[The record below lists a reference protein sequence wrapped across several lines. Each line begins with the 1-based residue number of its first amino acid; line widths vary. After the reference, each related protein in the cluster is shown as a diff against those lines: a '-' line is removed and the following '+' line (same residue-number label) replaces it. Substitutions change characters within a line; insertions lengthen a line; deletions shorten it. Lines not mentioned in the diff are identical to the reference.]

1 MASLAATPKLSI
13 CAEKQQLSDA
23 IVEATHALM
32 SIHNEEITAFL
43 AGGDGADGYANA
55 IKQARHKLD
64 RAKKLYFLHVS
75 SHGC

>member
-1 MASLAATPKLSI
+1 MASLAVSPKPSL
-13 CAEKQQLSDA
+13 CAEKQRLADA
-23 IVEATHALM
+23 MVQSTHALM

-43 AGGDGADGYANA
+43 SGGDGADGYTTA
-55 IKQARHKLD
+55 IKQARHNLD

>member
-1 MASLAATPKLSI
+1 ML
-13 CAEKQQLSDA
+13 Q
-23 IVEATHALM
+23 ATHALM

-43 AGGDGADGYANA
+43 SGGDGADGYTTA
-55 IKQARHKLD
+55 IKQARRNLD